1 MKPQAPNPG
10 HWRDVDLEAN
20 ADVRNNPHTLKE
32 GVIGS
37 GISTHKTSTPKKQV
51 AQWESQK

>member
-1 MKPQAPNPG
+1 MKPQTPNPG

-20 ADVRNNPHTLKE
+20 ADVRNKPHTLKE

-37 GISTHKTSTPKKQV
+37 GIPTRKFSTPKKQV
-51 AQWESQK
+51 AQWESRK